1 MPDSLKT
8 ITLHENFRAL
18 FYTPFYLSNALG
30 AYRHEGLDLRFV
42 ETGEPGQAILD
53 VLEGRAELAWGG
65 PMRLLH
71 HHDRD
76 PACQMMG
83 FSEVVTRDPFTLVG
97 RAPKPNFRF
106 SDLRGIRLGSV
117 SEVPTPWL
125 CLQEDLRRA
134 GLDPDALT
142 RISDQTMAQNTADLR
157 DGKLDV
163 IQVFESYVEI
173 LVAEGAG
180 HIWHAAAAR
189 GPTSYTC
196 FLTTRKVLQNEP
208 ETLLRVTR
216 AMYRTQQW
224 LHAHDDQEIACAVA
238 DYFPDLGLPAL
249 ASAIARYKEAGIWG
263 RNPLLPDV
271 GFARLKIGLLSGG
284 LIARDVPL
292 ESCVDNAL
300 AERIIAEA
308 PPPL

>member
-1 MPDSLKT
+1 MPDSLKK

-18 FYTPFYLSNALG
+18 FYTPFYLSDALG
-30 AYRHEGLDLRFV
+30 AYRHEGLDLRVV

-53 VLEGRAELAWGG
+53 VLEGRAEIAWGG

-71 HHDRD
+71 HYDRD
-76 PACQMMG
+76 PGCEMMG
-83 FSEVVTRDPFTLVG
+83 FCEVVTRDPFTLVG
-97 RAPKPNFRF
+97 RTPKPDFRF
-106 SDLRGIRLGSV
+106 SDLLGVRLGSV

-125 CLQEDLRRA
+125 CLQEDLRRT
-134 GLDPDALT
+134 GLDPHVLT
-142 RISDQTMAQNTADLR
+142 RIPDQTMAQNAADLR
-157 DGKLDV
+157 DGRLDV
-163 IQVFESYVEI
+163 VQVFEPYVES

-180 HIWHAAAAR
+180 HIWHAAAVR

-196 FLTTRKVLQNEP
+196 FLTTRKVLENEP

-224 LHAHDDQEIACAVA
+224 LHAHDGQEIARAVA
-238 DYFPDLGLPAL
+238 GYFPNLALPGL
-249 ASAIARYKEAGIWG
+249 ASAIERYKESGIWA
-263 RNPLLPDV
+263 RNPLLRDV

-292 ESCVDNAL
+292 ESCVDNSL

>member
-30 AYRHEGLDLRFV
+30 AYRQEGLDLRVV
-42 ETGEPGQAILD
+42 ETGKPGQAILD
-53 VLEGRAELAWGG
+53 VLEGRAEIAWGG
-65 PMRLLH
+65 PMRLMH
-71 HHDRD
+71 HHDRNPGCD
-76 PACQMMG
+76 MIG
-83 FSEVVTRDPFTLVG
+83 FCEVVTRDPFTLVG
-97 RAPKPNFRF
+97 RTPRPDFRF
-106 SDLRGIRLGSV
+106 SDLLGVRLGSV

-125 CLQEDLRRA
+125 CLQEDLRRVC
-134 GLDPDALT
+134 LDPDALT
-142 RISDQTMAQNTADLR
+142 RIPDRTMAQNTADLR
-157 DGKLDV
+157 DGNLDV
-163 IQVFESYVEI
+163 IQVFEPYVET
-173 LVAEGAG
+173 LLDEGVG

-189 GPTSYTC
+189 GLTSYTC
-196 FLTTRKVLQNEP
+196 FLTTRKVLKNEP

-224 LHAHDDQEIACAVA
+224 LYAHDGQEIAGAVGG
-238 DYFPDLGLPAL
+238 YFPDLALQVL
-249 ASAIARYKEAGIWG
+249 ASAIAGYKAAGIWG

-292 ESCVDNAL
+292 ESCVDNSL
-300 AERIIAEA
+300 AERVIAEA

>member
-1 MPDSLKT
+1 MSDSLKT

-30 AYRHEGLDLRFV
+30 AYRQEGLSLRVV

-53 VLEGRAELAWGG
+53 VLDGRAEIAWGG
-65 PMRLLH
+65 PMRLMH

-76 PACQMMG
+76 PGCEMIG
-83 FSEVVTRDPFTLVG
+83 FCEVVTRDPFTLVG
-97 RAPKPNFRF
+97 RAPKPDFRF
-106 SDLRGIRLGSV
+106 SELRGVKLASV

-134 GLDPDALT
+134 GLDPDVLT
-142 RISDQTMAQNTADLR
+142 RIPDRTMAQNTADLR
-157 DGKLDV
+157 DGNLDV
-163 IQVFESYVEI
+163 IQVFEPYVET
-173 LVAEGAG
+173 LLDEGVG

-196 FLTTRKVLQNEP
+196 FLTARKVLKNEP

-224 LHAHDDQEIACAVA
+224 LHAHDGQEIAGAVGG
-238 DYFPDLGLPAL
+238 YFPDLALPAL
-249 ASAIARYKEAGIWG
+249 ASAIARYKAAGIWG

-292 ESCVDNAL
+292 ESCVDNSL
-300 AERIIAEA
+300 AERVIAEA